1 MTLRKLVTVLAASL
15 CLLGIAVAAYF
26 ATSATQ
32 QAAAPGAATIGGPF
46 TLTAQ
51 DGRTV
56 TDRSFRGEWT
66 LVFFG
71 FTHCPDICPTA
82 VTDIAAALDQ
92 LGLLA
97 KKVQPLFIT
106 VDPERDTPSV
116 LADYFN
122 ALDKR
127 FLGLT
132 GTPEQIAA
140 VAKAYR
146 AYYKKT
152 PQGDDYTVDHTAI
165 IYVMGPDGRFVAHF
179 TPQTG
184 PDRMAAKLRELL
196 SNA

>member
-1 MTLRKLVTVLAASL
+1 MTVRRLVTLLAGSL
-15 CLLGIAVAAYF
+15 CLLGIAVAVYL
-26 ATSATQ
+26 ATAPAR
-32 QAAAPGAATIGGPF
+32 QASAPGAAAIGGPF

-56 TDRSFRGEWT
+56 TDRTFRGKWT

-82 VTDIAAALDQ
+82 VSDIAAALDK
-92 LGLLA
+92 LGPLA
-97 KKVQPLFIT
+97 EKVQPLFIT
-106 VDPERDTPSV
+106 VDPERDTPAV
-116 LADYFN
+116 LADFFN
-122 ALDKR
+122 SVDKR

-132 GTPEQIAA
+132 GTPAQIAA

-146 AYYKKT
+146 AYYKKA

-165 IYVMGPDGRFVAHF
+165 IYVMGPDGRFAAHF

-184 PDRMAAKLRELL
+184 SDRMAAKLRELL